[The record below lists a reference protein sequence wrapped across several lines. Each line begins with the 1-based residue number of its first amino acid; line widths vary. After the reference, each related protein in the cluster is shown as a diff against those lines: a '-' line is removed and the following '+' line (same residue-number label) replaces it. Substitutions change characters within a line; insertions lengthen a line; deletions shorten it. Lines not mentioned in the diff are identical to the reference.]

1 MDLIKGARHIAYLV
15 QGININGFRV
25 AQQVLATALVDEADH
40 IGQAVTGHLGRP
52 SPQPVQRPEH
62 LDLVTMIMDQS
73 ASAKTMII
81 TTPVKI
87 ADVMALSRTELISEW
102 IGAP

>member
-1 MDLIKGARHIAYLV
+1 MGSARAKVPPPPSLMRPTTS
-15 QGININGFRV
+15 GR
-25 AQQVLATALVDEADH
+25 
-40 IGQAVTGHLGRP
+40 VTGHLGRP
-52 SPQPVQRPEH
+52 SPQPVQPAGAGTWRT
-62 LDLVTMIMDQS
+62 DVMDQS

-87 ADVMALSRTELISEW
+87 ADVMALSRIELISEW